1 MDSREGE
8 SVWPGKTSAPRSLR
22 PAAGLQTD
30 IELNEEIYPVVAD
43 IIILD
48 VNRVTVTES
57 MLEIDRAKNWLSV
70 RAAIVR
76 VHQNAVRVSVLV

>member
-1 MDSREGE
+1 LAREDF
-8 SVWPGKTSAPRSLR
+8 R
-22 PAAGLQTD
+22 PAVAESGGRLQTD
-30 IELNEEIYPVVAD
+30 VELNEEIYPVVAD